1 MILPILSYGN
11 PILKKKCDD
20 IDSSYPHLKNLLQDM
35 WETMYN
41 AEGVGLAAPQVGV
54 NKKIFIIDANPL
66 FPKDQEI
73 SDFEKLNS
81 KKVFIN
87 PEITEMDG
95 DQCYF
100 NEGCLSI
107 PEIRAEIKRPN
118 MIKVEFLDENF
129 NHNSVIFKGLLARVI
144 LHENDHI
151 NGVLFT
157 DKISSFKRKII
168 QNKLDRIK
176 KGKIETQYKM
186 SFL

>member
-1 MILPILSYGN
+1 MILPILAYGH
-11 PILKKKCDD
+11 PILRKKCKSVEENSEE
-20 IDSSYPHLKNLLQDM
+20 IKSLISNM

-129 NHNSVIFKGLLARVI
+129 NHNSSEGFVEFNFFKFNRNGLHPVY
-144 LHENDHI
+144 NF
-151 NGVLFT
+151 G
-157 DKISSFKRKII
+157 FKRI
-168 QNKLDRIK
+168 
-176 KGKIETQYKM
+176 
-186 SFL
+186 

>member
-1 MILPILSYGN
+1 MILPILAYGH
-11 PILKKKCDD
+11 PILRKKCKS
-20 IDSSYPHLKNLLQDM
+20 IEENSEEIKSLISSM

-87 PEITEMDG
+87 PEI
-95 DQCYF
+95 
-100 NEGCLSI
+100 
-107 PEIRAEIKRPN
+107 RAEIKRPN

-151 NGVLFT
+151 NGILFT

-176 KGKIETQYKM
+176 RGKIETQYKM